1 MNLSELID
9 THRGGR
15 SYAELERDCGGS
27 PSKGRLQQMVRQPI
41 KNFPDPPTVR
51 ALARGLKV
59 SQAAVVLAA
68 AESLGLDVRT
78 SRPRVVELM
87 PADADHLSERQ
98 AAAIAHLVATMVEP
112 AEDEPGYV
120 PGAGNPSKGTEPDFF
135 FVARAKRKAAV
146 EEQGRLFGGRWDEAL
161 RNAIDSSD
169 VSLAVIVPDLLERA
183 VEAGA
188 SGDLVEQSLSLVE
201 AARKGAPSLAA
212 ARHQQDQAGE
222 APDPEGPEH
231 GA

>member
-27 PSKGRLQQMVRQPI
+27 PSKGRLQQMVKQPI

-51 ALARGLKV
+51 ALAQGLKV
-59 SQAAVVLAA
+59 AQSAVVLAA

-78 SRPRVVELM
+78 ARPRVVELM
-87 PADADHLSERQ
+87 PADADQLNERQ
-98 AAAIAHLVATMVEP
+98 AAAVAHLVSTIVH
-112 AEDEPGYV
+112 PGDQR
-120 PGAGNPSKGTEPDFF
+120 TEPDLGE
-135 FVARAKRKAAV
+135 VLAAQLRAGKLKV
-146 EEQGRLFGGRWDEAL
+146 EQIAWAFDNRTEPDLREVDPGG
-161 RNAIDSSD
+161 
-169 VSLAVIVPDLLERA
+169 SLAVRNVIRDALRSIPDTD
-183 VEAGA
+183 V
-188 SGDLVEQSLSLVE
+188 
-201 AARKGAPSLAA
+201 LAA
-212 ARHQQDQAGE
+212 AARDMKEVPRLRRARDEQDLASE